1 MKTELSEEATIGE
14 RKYQAAAVINVEKE
28 KNSFYLHE
36 VALKNKKD
44 TLPFKTEPRHE
55 SGLLSDNVSIY
66 NLLNKLQNV
75 NNTDTKF
82 SLDVDRFSNDLR
94 NAQLWQ
100 YDGYERFSKA
110 KELYQ
115 QKSDIFLCH
124 AK

>member
-1 MKTELSEEATIGE
+1 MKTELSEEATIGVRE
-14 RKYQAAAVINVEKE
+14 YQAAAVINVEKE

-115 QKSDIFLCH
+115 QKSDIFHCY